1 MKLGDD
7 LMRVPRLEV
16 SGSNWVIY
24 KDRFCWAIDARGLLE
39 HVDGSGREPTRPTLG
54 GKKAGGSSKDGE
66 STGEGFEMVEE
77 LTAED
82 ERRLE
87 VWKGKLRVWKHGE
100 AVVKQQIA
108 ATIPDSLF
116 MKIRTKG
123 TAREIWEALMRDFQ
137 NKSRMVSVDLRRRL
151 QQQHCVEKGDIRS
164 HFDTLRTMRE
174 DLASMGHSPS
184 EDDFYAIVIGSL
196 PPSYDPYISAVNA
209 TSSVLGSYLSSDDLM
224 QTITDEYERRNLG
237 RPSKREENAAFHMED
252 DGQRGRS
259 ALTCFN
265 CQKKGHKKVDCW
277 AEGGGKAGQGPWG
290 RGQGRSEENGDGE
303 DRRNGKE
310 SAASAREPDAA
321 WAAVLDESDFE
332 DSSSLTS
339 GLDTCP
345 SLDELLKGLTD
356 DEDDLDI
363 GSVSW
368 EEEDTWEE
376 SIPSIRDK
384 IEPDFTVTESVR
396 ETMWFMPDEIVEEG
410 MPLEGKIEDLD
421 VPEEL
426 QASVNPVTT
435 ENEGQQTPTPI
446 PEATIEGVTNV
457 MPQQLAPPAEAVEEV
472 DRRGK
477 RIHEDENAIAMPLN
491 MQMATEKSGEDFE
504 MEKSAWEVEDQAMA
518 LWLSDPEDDDEDVER
533 RDWATMMDEADARN
547 GNVPVEGNE
556 RVDERVDDEGNQPIP
571 LAAKTEDIDWP
582 TTPQLEDDPNEKLLS
597 AQPKEQG
604 KCGGKAASTSSE
616 SDEGVDKA
624 DWRMTITTKER
635 EDQESP
641 YERAGNKFDQPKQQE
656 TANAGL
662 PDLEKHGTKGVDD
675 SWGDPRK
682 NVLQKREGPRRAQ
695 DAQDRHEIT
704 CSKGDDDDEWA
715 AVTTGDRES
724 FREVAKGEVKWPEDA
739 GVELHASYPK
749 AELGW
754 ECHSDPVWNLRTVDE
769 IEGESGGKA
778 ASRDGEDEGR
788 PPDVPY
794 LGLPNEDDPWRD
806 PRKNALQ
813 ISSDKSRGRGG
824 EREGVSWINPRKHKK
839 GRRVVNP
846 ETAERREVNSE
857 EEERRVVNPRPQDD
871 AKSIL
876 SGKMA
881 VGPDE
886 GSMDGIEGKVNERN
900 KGTDLKPYRWSPA
913 TKTERDL
920 ANRTAFPSQHAQAD
934 PNRTQCDFHGAELGS
949 TPINLDE
956 PLSRVQ
962 KHSYRAD
969 VAKTDHIPY
978 FGANGTPTHTS
989 TGTNENAAVIS
1000 AIVAEILEKPGVTH
1014 SKAIER
1020 DSRDLKRE
1028 GEERLA
1034 SGGEENGMQD
1044 LPDAGEA
1051 SQCNRRVGYKP
1062 MTSEESSLD
1071 QPKGTR
1077 NKLPKEEAEAEA
1089 EAEEEE
1095 LGAIHA
1101 ANARHPFWETFPPPE
1116 INKPPSADAL
1126 TKGSRPKART

>member
-356 DEDDLDI
+356 DEEDDLDI
-363 GSVSW
+363 GPVSW

-376 SIPSIRDK
+376 SIPSTWDEM
-384 IEPDFTVTESVR
+384 EPEFTVTENVR
-396 ETMWFMPDEIVEEG
+396 DTMWFMPDEIAGEG
-410 MPLEGKIEDLD
+410 MPLEGKIEVLD
-421 VPEEL
+421 MPEEL
-426 QASVNPVTT
+426 QASVSPVPT
-435 ENEGQQTPTPI
+435 ENDEQRAPI
-446 PEATIEGVTNV
+446 PILETIIENVADVT
-457 MPQQLAPPAEAVEEV
+457 PRQLAQPAEAVEED

-477 RIHEDENAIAMPLN
+477 RIHEDKNVIAMPCN
-491 MQMATEKSGEDFE
+491 TQMATEKSGEDLE
-504 MEKSAWEVEDQAMA
+504 MPKSAWETEEDQAMA

-533 RDWATMMDEADARN
+533 QDRATMMDEADARS
-547 GNVPVEGNE
+547 GNALVEGKNE
-556 RVDERVDDEGNQPIP
+556 SIDERVDNEGNQPIP
-571 LAAKTEDIDWP
+571 LPAKPKDIDWP
-582 TTPQLEDDPNEKLLS
+582 TTLQLEDDSNEKLLS

-616 SDEGVDKA
+616 SGEGVDKA
-624 DWRMTITTKER
+624 DWRMTIATNER

-641 YERAGNKFDQPKQQE
+641 YERAGNEFDQPKRQE
-656 TANAGL
+656 TANAKP
-662 PDLEKHGTKGVDD
+662 PDLEKHGTRGADD
-675 SWGDPRK
+675 SWGDPGK
-682 NVLQKREGPRRAQ
+682 NVLQKQGGPRGAQ
-695 DAQDRHEIT
+695 DAQDGH
-704 CSKGDDDDEWA
+704 K
-715 AVTTGDRES
+715 
-724 FREVAKGEVKWPEDA
+724 
-739 GVELHASYPK
+739 
-749 AELGW
+749 
-754 ECHSDPVWNLRTVDE
+754 
-769 IEGESGGKA
+769 
-778 ASRDGEDEGR
+778 
-788 PPDVPY
+788 
-794 LGLPNEDDPWRD
+794 
-806 PRKNALQ
+806 ALQ
-813 ISSDKSRGRGG
+813 TSSDKSRGRGEEG
-824 EREGVSWINPRKHKK
+824 EGVSWINPRKHEK

-846 ETAERREVNSE
+846 ETTERREVNSE
-857 EEERRVVNPRPQDD
+857 EEGRRKVNPRPQDD

-876 SGKMA
+876 SGHMA
-881 VGPDE
+881 IGPNE
-886 GSMDGIEGKVNERN
+886 RSTGKIEGER
-900 KGTDLKPYRWSPA
+900 KERVTDLKPFRWSPA

-920 ANRTAFPSQHAQAD
+920 ASRTTLPSQHAQAD
-934 PNRTQCDFHGAELGS
+934 SNRTQFDFDAAELGS
-949 TPINLDE
+949 TSINLEE

-962 KHSYRAD
+962 KYSYRAD

-978 FGANGTPTHTS
+978 FGANGAPTHTS
-989 TGTNENAAVIS
+989 TGTMENAAVMTV
-1000 AIVAEILEKPGVTH
+1000 IVAEMLEEPDVTH
-1014 SKAIER
+1014 SKTIEH
-1020 DSRDLKRE
+1020 DFRDLQGKEDISWISGDERRDLQDPGEVPQHRE
-1028 GEERLA
+1028 
-1034 SGGEENGMQD
+1034 
-1044 LPDAGEA
+1044 
-1051 SQCNRRVGYKP
+1051 VGYRPIK
-1062 MTSEESSLD
+1062 
-1071 QPKGTR
+1071 
-1077 NKLPKEEAEAEA
+1077 KEKEVPGPTQEDSQRVVEGRGREAEEGRGR